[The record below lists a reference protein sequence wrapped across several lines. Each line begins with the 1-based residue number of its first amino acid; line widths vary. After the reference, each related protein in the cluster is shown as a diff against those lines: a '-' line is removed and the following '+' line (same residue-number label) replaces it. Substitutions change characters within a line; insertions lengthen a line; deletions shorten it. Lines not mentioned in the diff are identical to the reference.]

1 MGNKPRYSDC
11 TILQPQP
18 QRWLRR
24 DMMFFFT
31 MVELLKSLSLLEFTE
46 QYGAKILTKAK
57 PLQVGECW
65 KQ

>member
-1 MGNKPRYSDC
+1 
-11 TILQPQP
+11 
-18 QRWLRR
+18 
-24 DMMFFFT
+24 MFFFT